1 MKDINSFDCQSLEK
15 CAISRMSKMSFE
27 NLMNVLQEYSNMHMI
42 TEGNPLY
49 YYLSNYHPFYPKK
62 LQINQRKLFEQ
73 KHKNIKNIV
82 NFVHIQRMNKIKNL
96 RMNKLKEMP
105 ITFTRYNKYN
115 YYFQMFQNI
124 EKFDRN
130 SKKIKIIIIIQKN
143 VRCYLKR
150 VQVLRVITHIIVTK
164 IVKSILLIQKN
175 YRGFF
180 QRKNFR
186 INRIIKKIL
195 KERISKL
202 NKIKRLMKNYQNKIY
217 IRKYLLLQNILYD
230 RLQKICFIQGFIK
243 TKKFNKK
250 IKKLMNIEKNVYVIN
265 YPFQANSASIKIYL
279 DKKLTHFKKFDFKF
293 CPFRKCLVCYIG
305 YNELKREQYYT
316 NLIIDGN
323 RIIDSRF
330 KTAELRDG
338 IICNIINFN
347 KINHKNLELNKINN
361 SLINFSLTSLKS
373 TQESLIS
380 NNYNQRN
387 NNNMIYNNLYGGD
400 FSENNS
406 FFNSK
411 NSLNDNNLDYNSN
424 NNNEINNY
432 HNTYLNG
439 GLFGHNNDEYK
450 YNDINLYN
458 LNNNNN
464 FDLSYDNNDELNEN
478 NNMNDYNENNNNN
491 NHNNDNNH
499 NNNLIFDYVK
509 KYSEKKEK
517 QKKEKEKK
525 KKNKNDKFKNNHNKY
540 NNLNYLY
547 SLNNNNNYNYNYNNY
562 NNNDNNNDFNF
573 NNMNNINEI
582 NTIENYNDEINL
594 TSFIPK
600 IKNKKNS
607 PSHYLSNRYNLSN
620 KYKEDHNTERNNKN
634 NNSFSLISSNKKKE
648 EDDFFFKLKQSL
660 TGKPNEYSNVD

>member
-15 CAISRMSKMSFE
+15 CAISRMSKMTFE
-27 NLMNVLQEYSNMHMI
+27 NLMNVLQEYNNMHMI

-62 LQINQRKLFEQ
+62 LHINQRKLFEQ

-82 NFVHIQRMNKIKNL
+82 NFVHTQRMKKIKNL

-164 IVKSILLIQKN
+164 IIKSILLMQ
-175 YRGFF
+175 
-180 QRKNFR
+180 KNFR
-186 INRIIKKIL
+186 GFYQRKKFRINQIIKKIL
-195 KERISKL
+195 KERITKL

-250 IKKLMNIEKNVYVIN
+250 IKKLMNLEKNVYVIS
-265 YPFQANSASIKIYL
+265 YPFEANSASIKIYL

-347 KINHKNLELNKINN
+347 KINHKNLELNKLNN
-361 SLINFSLTSLKS
+361 SLINFSLASLKS

-400 FSENNS
+400 FSDNS

-411 NSLNDNNLDYNSN
+411 NSLNENVDYN
-424 NNNEINNY
+424 NNNNNKNDINNY

-439 GLFGHNNDEYK
+439 GLFGNNNNNDEYK
-450 YNDINLYN
+450 FNDMNLYN
-458 LNNNNN
+458 FNNNNNN
-464 FDLSYDNNDELNEN
+464 FEQSYENNDDINEN
-478 NNMNDYNENNNNN
+478 NNMNDYNDNDNDNNNN
-491 NHNNDNNH
+491 

-509 KYSEKKEK
+509 KYSE
-517 QKKEKEKK
+517 KKEKEKK

-540 NNLNYLY
+540 NNFNYLY
-547 SLNNNNNYNYNYNNY
+547 TLDNNNNNNNNNYNNY
-562 NNNDNNNDFNF
+562 NNDFNF
-573 NNMNNINEI
+573 YNMNNINNI

-594 TSFIPK
+594 SSFIPK

-607 PSHYLSNRYNLSN
+607 PSHYLSNRYNLTN

-648 EDDFFFKLKQSL
+648 DDFFFKLKQSL
-660 TGKPNEYSNVD
+660 TGKPNELSNVD